1 MPALKLHKHV
11 VAKIILRVS
20 MAFETP
26 KFLSQRQTWPCVTV
40 EMQNQANYLYRK
52 TRTPNKPIDF
62 ALDFNHSQKY
72 IWI

>member
-1 MPALKLHKHV
+1 
-11 VAKIILRVS
+11 